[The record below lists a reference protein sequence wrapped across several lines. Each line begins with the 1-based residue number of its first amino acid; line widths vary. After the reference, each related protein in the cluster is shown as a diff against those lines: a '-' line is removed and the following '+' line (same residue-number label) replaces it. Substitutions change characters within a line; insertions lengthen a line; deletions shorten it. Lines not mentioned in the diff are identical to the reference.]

1 MKYEIERIF
10 LVKKDVWEK
19 LKKPEGH
26 FYRQGYI
33 STEPEKTIRVRVAD
47 GKAFLTFKGISTGAK
62 RLEYEYEIPVS
73 DANEMLDEFTSVT
86 IAKVRYVVEF
96 GNKQWEVD
104 VFEGDNEGLIVAEL
118 ELEEEDEV
126 FELPEWVGMEVTGD
140 ARYYNSSLV
149 EKPFKS
155 WG

>member
-1 MKYEIERIF
+1 MKYEIERKF
-10 LVKKDVWEK
+10 LVKKDLWDALE
-19 LKKPEGH
+19 KPEGH

-47 GKAFLTFKGISTGAK
+47 GKAFLTFKGISVGAK

-96 GNKQWEVD
+96 GNKKWEVD

-126 FELPEWVGMEVTGD
+126 FDLPDWVGIEVTGD
-140 ARYYNSSLV
+140 ARYYNSTLV